1 MLWAKHIFRCGFE
14 TTFGVLLGRY
24 GCPFVYVP
32 QRSSKDMRA
41 NLDMIRNDPSSE
53 ISEPLSTLVGR
64 LDTEHEAHAPERIS
78 APGLL
83 APATDDL
90 IEECLD
96 RAILAFTAR
105 WLPSKVLA
113 VENRDEVTSNT
124 WRDSRSAMLMLL
136 NRISYR
142 SVLALYLFA
151 QTPVPAGISEQEELS
166 GVSASVSMHTAL
178 VQIQKLRQR
187 CDPGTPHPTFSYNS
201 EQDSLVRG
209 TAVKKAQAP
218 VTQIFL
224 NLESRAYWAGVMW
237 DTSDALYSEMRTSIT
252 SGLNGA
258 CAEPA
263 WRLSR
268 AFLVGLFAASTASL
282 HTNANSSS
290 VIDDPQA
297 SRILGGASISQVLM
311 WKNVTSIKEALREGV
326 DEDTVSWVW
335 DSLMETIRIFRE
347 LIRPLLQRCERQI
360 HFLSQTNRF
369 CWFEVSIR
377 YCVGVGILLD
387 ALEKAKRSRLLDA
400 LVQVRDE
407 VEHEAFAVLKFGIDN
422 VYRIPARDT
431 VLEPGAPVGFPI
443 EPVEMSFVIMYA
455 FPNHIVTLA
464 QTMCRVLTRRFRK
477 EGLDG
482 SVFDHLCAVL
492 STSLEQLPQNFKGLS
507 AARRDLEISI
517 NVAIL

>member
-1 MLWAKHIFRCGFE
+1 
-14 TTFGVLLGRY
+14 
-24 GCPFVYVP
+24 
-32 QRSSKDMRA
+32 MRA
-41 NLDMIRNDPSSE
+41 DIDMIRDNPSNE
-53 ISEPLSTLVGR
+53 ISEPLSKLVGR
-64 LDTEHEAHAPERIS
+64 LDAEHEAHAPERIS
-78 APGLL
+78 ASGL
-83 APATDDL
+83 PTSATDDL
-90 IEECLD
+90 INKCLD
-96 RAILAFTAR
+96 HAILAFTAR
-105 WLPSKVLA
+105 WLPSNLLA
-113 VENRDEVTSNT
+113 TEKRDEITSNT

-151 QTPVPAGISEQEELS
+151 QTPVPAGISEEEELS

-187 CDPGTPHPTFSYNS
+187 CDPGTPHHTVRHNS
-201 EQDSLVRG
+201 EQDSLLRG

-224 NLESRAYWAGVMW
+224 HLESRAYWAGVIW
-237 DTSDALYSEMRTSIT
+237 DTSDALYSDMRTSIT

-268 AFLVGLFAASTASL
+268 AFLVGLFAASTVPL
-282 HTNANSSS
+282 HTDSNTSP

-297 SRILGGASISQVLM
+297 ARIIGGASISQVLM

-335 DSLMETIRIFRE
+335 DSLIETIKIFRE
-347 LIRPLLQRCERQI
+347 LIRPLLQSCERQI

-369 CWFEVSIR
+369 CWFEVSLR
-377 YCVGVGILLD
+377 YCVGVVILLD
-387 ALEKAKRSRLLDA
+387 ALEKAKRSDLLGE
-400 LVQVRDE
+400 LVQVRNE
-407 VEHEAFAVLKFGIDN
+407 VEQEAFGLLKFGIDN

-431 VLEPGAPVGFPI
+431 VLEPGAPIVFSR
-443 EPVEMSFVIMYA
+443 EPLQMSFVTLYA
-455 FPNHIVTLA
+455 FPHHVVTLA
-464 QTMCRVLTRRFRK
+464 QTMCRVLIRKFRK

-492 STSLEQLPQNFKGLS
+492 SKSLEQLPQNFKGLD
-507 AARRDLEISI
+507 AARQDLKTPI
-517 NVAIL
+517 NVAIV